1 MNSIIWPEKY
11 TPGTTDN
18 FVSNEV
24 IVANLSAREVWTYL
38 VDTRWWPGY
47 YENVSDIH
55 FYDATG
61 PKLAANSRFRFTT
74 FRFPVE
80 AQVVEFIPPAEGQP
94 ARLAWR
100 GWVEG
105 DEDKALDALHAW
117 LIEELPGARVRILT
131 QESQTGK
138 PAQQL
143 AATTPNPML
152 NAHQAWLDGLAKT
165 ALAQKGLP
173 GIKKRGG
180 GLQSR

>member
-11 TPGTTDN
+11 TPATTDN

-24 IVANLSAREVWTYL
+24 IVAGLTAKEVWTYL
-38 VDTRWWPGY
+38 TDTSWWPGY
-47 YENVSDIH
+47 YENVSDIR

-61 PKLAANSRFRFTT
+61 PVLAANSRFRFTT
-74 FRFPVE
+74 FSFPVE
-80 AQVVEFIPPAEGQP
+80 AQVTEFVPPAEGQP

-100 GWVEG
+100 GWVDG
-105 DEDKALDALHAW
+105 DEQSALDVLHAW
-117 LIEELPGARVRILT
+117 LIEDLSGGRVRILT
-131 QESQTGK
+131 QESQLGK

-165 ALAQKGLP
+165 ALAQKAE
-173 GIKKRGG
+173 RA
-180 GLQSR
+180 